1 MSNKKRNEDHQ
12 MSEAFTANSKISKA
26 FSGEDH
32 EDGGMEG
39 ENLSQYYMYN
49 NTPAID
55 IDPLEDTDHDTEDQ
69 VKNKE

>member
-1 MSNKKRNEDHQ
+1 MTNKKRHEDHQ
-12 MSEAFTANSKISKA
+12 MSEAFTANSKLSKA
-26 FSGEDH
+26 FSGEDQ
-32 EDGGMEG
+32 EDRGMEG
-39 ENLSQYYMYN
+39 ENLSQYYMNN